1 MKETTKGT
9 IYTLIAGTAWGISGV
24 SGQVLIANGI
34 SVIQITSLRLL
45 IAGLFLLVLAQMTAP
60 DNLKRTLRDKRALLH
75 IFIFGMLGMAFNQL
89 AYLVAIQHTN
99 TGTATVL
106 QYLCPVL
113 VLAYTCLHNRQ
124 RPTLVEVLAILLAIG
139 GTVLIAT
146 HGQVTSLAVTPLG
159 LFWGIFSALTYAIY
173 IILPVRLIRE
183 FGSLTVM
190 GLGMLSGGL
199 VMTFGFQ
206 TWNYSL
212 PLTTSN
218 LLALVG
224 IVGIGTIFAYT
235 VFLEGVSKVG
245 SAKGSLLA
253 SIEPVA
259 SVFFSVLLV
268 HELFYPMDL
277 VGMLLILLAVMGIS
291 TKDFLLQKR
300 QVNGERND

>member
-1 MKETTKGT
+1 
-9 IYTLIAGTAWGISGV
+9 
-24 SGQVLIANGI
+24 
-34 SVIQITSLRLL
+34 
-45 IAGLFLLVLAQMTAP
+45 
-60 DNLKRTLRDKRALLH
+60 
-75 IFIFGMLGMAFNQL
+75 
-89 AYLVAIQHTN
+89 
-99 TGTATVL
+99 
-106 QYLCPVL
+106 
-113 VLAYTCLHNRQ
+113 
-124 RPTLVEVLAILLAIG
+124 
-139 GTVLIAT
+139 
-146 HGQVTSLAVTPLG
+146 
-159 LFWGIFSALTYAIY
+159 
-173 IILPVRLIRE
+173 
-183 FGSLTVM
+183 
-190 GLGMLSGGL
+190 MLSGGL